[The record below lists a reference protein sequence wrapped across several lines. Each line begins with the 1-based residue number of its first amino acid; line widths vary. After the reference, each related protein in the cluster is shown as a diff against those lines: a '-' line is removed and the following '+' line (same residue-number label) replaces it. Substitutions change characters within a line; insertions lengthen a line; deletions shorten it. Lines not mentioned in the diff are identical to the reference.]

1 MTPVPA
7 QIAKFRSLINGYK
20 ISQIIMSLEELGV
33 FNAMGDGLS
42 DINEIAERT
51 GVSVDRLSPLLNAV
65 VHYELLNKN
74 DDSYTFSD
82 DAVVL
87 NPRHPA
93 SQNGYIRFSKDVR
106 DKWVGLRDLVTEEV
120 TGDLGKVT
128 GGDIEETRNFISAMH
143 VNALPQSKY
152 IVENYDFQDHKV
164 LDLGAGS
171 GVFSIAIGNKY
182 KSSTGLLFDL
192 PGVAEITKEYLAKSD
207 LGERFSVVAGDY
219 HKRTP
224 EGQFDDILLFAVA
237 HQETPSD
244 LGSLLSTAKSKLSE
258 GGRLFLT
265 SFFLEEDKTWPTFA
279 ALFAVEMIVMHEN
292 GSVYTFSE
300 IENALSNA
308 GFSFERVDAIPG
320 PATLYVAS

>member
-1 MTPVPA
+1 MTPIPA

-20 ISQIIMSLEELGV
+20 ISQILMTLENLGV
-33 FNAMGDGLS
+33 FNAIGGGLN

-51 GVSVDRLSPLLNAV
+51 GVSTGRLSPLLNAM
-65 VHYELLNKN
+65 VHYELLIKN
-74 DDSYTFSD
+74 DDRYDFTD

-87 NPRHPA
+87 NPCHPA
-93 SQNGYIRFSKDVR
+93 SQNGYIRFSEDVR
-106 DKWVGLRDLVTEEV
+106 DKWLSLKHLVREEV
-120 TGDLGKVT
+120 TGDLEKVT
-128 GGDIEETRNFISAMH
+128 GGNIEETRNFISAMH

-152 IVENYDFQDHKV
+152 IIENYDFQDHKV

-171 GVFSIAIGNKY
+171 GVFSIAIANKY
-182 KSSTGLLFDL
+182 NSSSGVLFDL
-192 PGVAEITKEYLAKSD
+192 PGVTEITKEYFAKSD
-207 LGERFSVVAGDY
+207 IGERFSVVAGDY
-219 HKRTP
+219 HKEVP

-237 HQETPSD
+237 HQEAPSD
-244 LGSLLSTAKSKLSE
+244 LEALLSVAKSKLRE

-265 SFFLEEDKTWPTFA
+265 SFFLKDDKTGPTFP

-292 GSVYTFSE
+292 GYVYTFSE
-300 IENALSNA
+300 MEDALSNA

>member
-7 QIAKFRSLINGYK
+7 QVAKFRSLINGYK
-20 ISQIIMSLEELGV
+20 ISQIIMSLEKLGV
-33 FNAMGDGLS
+33 FNAIGDGLT
-42 DINEIAERT
+42 DINEIAART
-51 GVSVDRLSPLLNAV
+51 GVNAGRLSLLLNAV
-65 VHYELLNKN
+65 VHYELLSKN
-74 DDSYTFSD
+74 GDSYKFSN
-82 DAVVL
+82 DAAVL
-87 NPRHPA
+87 NPSHPA
-93 SQNGYIRFSKDVR
+93 SQNGYIRFSENVR
-106 DKWVGLRDLVTEEV
+106 DKWVGLKDLVTEEV

-128 GGDIEETRNFISAMH
+128 GGNIEETRNFISAMH

-152 IVENYDFQDHKV
+152 IVENYDFQGRRV

-171 GVFSIAIGNKY
+171 GVFSIAIGHKY
-182 KSSTGLLFDL
+182 DSSYGLLFDL
-192 PGVAEITKEYLAKSD
+192 PGVAEITKEYLAESD
-207 LGERFSVVAGDY
+207 IGDRFSVVAGDY
-219 HKRTP
+219 HKGTP

-244 LGSLLSTAKSKLSE
+244 LESLLLSTKSKLKP

-265 SFFLEEDKTWPTFA
+265 SFFLEDNKTGPTFP
-279 ALFAVEMIVMHEN
+279 ALFAVEMIVMHVS